1 MGYKTMLAGQ
11 LLKIAGGKIKTG
23 ILNTKDNVSDYV
35 AEKREQSQ
43 ETQRLIRIGAEEKI
57 KDTMKLYLL
66 EHIHDLQAGKYAE
79 RVI

>member
-11 LLKIAGGKIKTG
+11 LLKTAGGKIKTG

-43 ETQRLIRIGAEEKI
+43 ETQRLIRQGQEMYQEACSRNLPVRKC
-57 KDTMKLYLL
+57 
-66 EHIHDLQAGKYAE
+66 
-79 RVI
+79 